1 MDDMTIL
8 ALAPRTGIRNQ
19 LLDDLPQHLTMIRRI
34 FAFFYEQSFA
44 YLGECGVHLI
54 GQG

>member
-19 LLDDLPQHLTMIRRI
+19 PLDDLPQHLTCEYADN
-34 FAFFYEQSFA
+34 FDGYPT
-44 YLGECGVHLI
+44 Y
-54 GQG
+54 